1 MNFLNYIKGLAG
13 NDAIKRYLSW
23 AGMGLGVLG
32 IVFIVIKLAQYN
44 GQIDYSRLTLFDW
57 LAFAGLALL
66 YGVASWAL
74 LPWAWHNL
82 LKHYG
87 VSAGLLWSMRTYGL
101 SQLAKYV
108 PGNIFHLASRQ
119 AIGVSAGLPGW
130 PLAKSTFWDLVLEAI
145 SGVFFGVLVLPSFF
159 PGINTGET
167 VIIFVFALAV
177 YLLAVAR
184 WWSRWVAYAAAAY
197 TLFLA
202 FAGINFVL
210 VLSLWSGSESLPV
223 VSICGAYVVAWL
235 IGLITPGAPAGAGVR
250 ELVLYAL
257 LHSSIPQTD
266 LLYVIVIGRIVTIIG
281 DVVFYGL
288 ALAMNK
294 IWPAEKFQVEQKIAP
309 AE

>member
-1 MNFLNYIKGLAG
+1 MNYIKSFAE
-13 NDAIKRYLSW
+13 NDRVKRYLSW

-32 IVFIVIKLAQYN
+32 IVFIVIKLVQYN
-44 GQIDYSRLTLFDW
+44 GQIDYSRVTLFDW
-57 LAFAGLALL
+57 LAFVGLALL
-66 YGVASWAL
+66 YGVASWIL
-74 LPWAWHNL
+74 LPWAWHKL

-145 SGVFFGVLVLPSFF
+145 SGVFFAILVLPAFF

-167 VIIFVFALAV
+167 LIIFIFAFAI
-177 YLLAVAR
+177 YFLAVAH

-202 FAGINFVL
+202 FAGIIFVL
-210 VLSLWSGSESLPV
+210 VLSLWSGSAGLPV
-223 VSICGAYVVAWL
+223 VSICSAYVVAWL

-257 LHSSIPQTD
+257 LQSSLPQTD

-288 ALAMNK
+288 SLVMSK
-294 IWPAEKFQVEQKIAP
+294 IWPVDKFQVEQKIASV
-309 AE
+309 E

>member
-1 MNFLNYIKGLAG
+1 LNYIKKVAE
-13 NDAIKRYLSW
+13 NETVKRYLSW

-57 LAFAGLALL
+57 LAFGGLALL
-66 YGVASWAL
+66 YGVASWML
-74 LPWAWHNL
+74 LPWAWNNL

-87 VSAGLLWSMRTYGL
+87 ISISLLWAIRTYGL

-119 AIGVSAGLPGW
+119 AIGVAAGLPGW

-145 SGVFFGVLVLPSFF
+145 SGIFFGILVLPSFF
-159 PGINTGET
+159 PGITTLET
-167 VIIFVFALAV
+167 LIIFVVAFLIYFLAV
-177 YLLAVAR
+177 SH
-184 WWSRWVAYAAAAY
+184 WWSRWVAYAAGAY
-197 TLFLA
+197 TLFLS
-202 FAGINFVL
+202 FAGIIFVL
-210 VLSLWSGSESLPV
+210 VLSLWSGTENLPI

-257 LHSSIPQTD
+257 LRTSIPQTD
-266 LLYVIVIGRIVTIIG
+266 LLYVIVIGRIVTILG
-281 DVVFYGL
+281 DVVFYGMSL
-288 ALAMNK
+288 VMSK
-294 IWPAEKFQVEQKIAP
+294 IWPIEKFQVEY
-309 AE
+309 